1 MTRILAPLAL
11 GLTFAAT
18 PGTADAG
25 VRKGDQDRAY
35 EARQKSN
42 LMALHQIESMVVPRL
57 REEGATYLRGS
68 AMLEPDRPVYRMR
81 FQQQTKVFVIE
92 IDARNGRE
100 IGRTGR

>member
-11 GLTFAAT
+11 GLTFAAM
-18 PGTADAG
+18 PGTAEAG
-25 VRKGDQDRAY
+25 PRKGDQDRAY

-42 LMALHQIESMVVPRL
+42 FMALHQIESLVVPRL
-57 REEGATYLRGS
+57 QDEGATYLRGS

-81 FQQQTKVFVIE
+81 FQRQTRVFVIE